1 MRLRVI
7 EEDEV
12 GICRG
17 CRCGTVMKV
26 NGESVRHCS
35 EINRIFEGKVTECSS
50 YSPVGSKQL
59 GDEDIPSSNQWRLQ
73 EEVGGRIT
81 HIYEE

>member
-17 CRCGTVMKV
+17 CWRGTVMKI
-26 NGESVRHCS
+26 NGKRVRHCS

-50 YSPVGSKQL
+50 YSPVGAKQL
-59 GDEDIPSSNQWRLQ
+59 GEEDIPKP
-73 EEVGGRIT
+73 EPMVIKGRGWWT
-81 HIYEE
+81 DNTYL